1 MLWLWRGPGLAARSL
16 LRGGPGQLGGWVN
29 LRAEPGGRGVAFT
42 RHHVKTI
49 VSPCPALWMRGS
61 AGHGCRFRSAAQ
73 GARADG
79 PAERARR
86 V

>member
-42 RHHVKTI
+42 RHHVKTDSFA
-49 VSPCPALWMRGS
+49 VSRVMD
-61 AGHGCRFRSAAQ
+61 AG
-73 GARADG
+73 
-79 PAERARR
+79 
-86 V
+86 